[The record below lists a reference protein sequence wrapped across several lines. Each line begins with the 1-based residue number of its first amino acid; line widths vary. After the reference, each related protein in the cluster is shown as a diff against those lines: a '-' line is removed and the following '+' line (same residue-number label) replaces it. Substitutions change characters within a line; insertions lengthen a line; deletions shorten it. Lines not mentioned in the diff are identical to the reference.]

1 MLQGHR
7 GRLVTKSAA
16 GEDSRAWD
24 DSKGLL
30 ESNILLKDLGVSQTL
45 GSEKALQ
52 AEWNQIKK
60 KKCKGDS
67 GMQRG

>member
-7 GRLVTKSAA
+7 GRLVTKTAA

-45 GSEKALQ
+45 GSEKAL
-52 AEWNQIKK
+52 
-60 KKCKGDS
+60 
-67 GMQRG
+67 